1 MSEGSWQDIIDYVA
15 ENLLPYGYN
24 MICTDG
30 FMAMDG
36 TSEPDPTGYMTK
48 YGSVKLKKL
57 SEMCK
62 AKGLKLGVYDNPLWI
77 HGRKKPL

>member
-1 MSEGSWQDIIDYVA
+1 MKNWSMPVGKDRLLICLKVLA
-15 ENLLPYGYN
+15 EYNRLCGGKSASLWLQYDLYGWFY
-24 MICTDG
+24 G
-30 FMAMDG
+30 EMDG

-62 AKGLKLGVYDNPLWI
+62 AKD
-77 HGRKKPL
+77 